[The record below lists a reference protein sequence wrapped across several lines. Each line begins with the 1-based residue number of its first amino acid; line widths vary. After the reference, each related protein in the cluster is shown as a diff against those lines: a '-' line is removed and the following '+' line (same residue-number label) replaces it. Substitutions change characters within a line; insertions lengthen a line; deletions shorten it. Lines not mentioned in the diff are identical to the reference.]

1 MHLRRL
7 GSPTFWH
14 GYFVTLSTGVTL
26 RSCQGPWCHTVNEL
40 PEVRERLQGHLV
52 RSELK
57 EMCVVCVCVC
67 VYVFLCLSVCVCVC
81 VVWGCVCVCVCA
93 CVCVRQYTIMPVQS
107 SQVMNNFLLL
117 LSADVSFPETQQLIP
132 FMSTPKEIEREPRGK
147 RCTAVSF
154 YYLTTM
160 LSSFS
165 LYSCTH
171 AADQSHLRFMIAQCF
186 IRIEAVSLFRIRL
199 FTY

>member
-1 MHLRRL
+1 MKWESFKMHLRRL

-81 VVWGCVCVCVCA
+81 VVWGCVCVCVCVCASVHHHA
-93 CVCVRQYTIMPVQS
+93 CSEFAGDEQFPAVAVCRRFIPRDPTINSFYEYTKGNRERAQREKMYCCI
-107 SQVMNNFLLL
+107 LLL
-117 LSADVSFPETQQLIP
+117 PYHHALLI
-132 FMSTPKEIEREPRGK
+132 
-147 RCTAVSF
+147 
-154 YYLTTM
+154 
-160 LSSFS
+160 
-165 LYSCTH
+165 
-171 AADQSHLRFMIAQCF
+171 
-186 IRIEAVSLFRIRL
+186 
-199 FTY
+199 